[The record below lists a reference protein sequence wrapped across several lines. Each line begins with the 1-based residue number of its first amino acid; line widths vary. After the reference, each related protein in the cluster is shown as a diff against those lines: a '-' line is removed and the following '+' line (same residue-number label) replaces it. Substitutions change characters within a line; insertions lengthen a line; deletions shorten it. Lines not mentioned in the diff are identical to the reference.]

1 MCDFED
7 KFDFENSQ
15 YFAIAYA
22 KLFNCKVC
30 LWLDTVVNTTNSKK
44 TQYFRQ
50 AFVQICP
57 GLYADAFGGFTNIS
71 SHYQGYDHNEV
82 NVKVCDTIDEA
93 KQILRKLKVPYTD
106 PAIKQTV
113 LQFLS
118 NNVLCFEYDV
128 NKLFNRNHIQKLGE
142 AVITDAEPKEPDTM
156 YFRDYLQDKQIVTVY
171 KKSIQLQQFLKMLTG
186 RSAYVTAENWRKYIC
201 SVTID
206 VRPRSRKND

>member
-1 MCDFED
+1 MSRSFED
-7 KFDFENSQ
+7 KFDFETSQ

-22 KLFNCKVC
+22 KLFKCKVC
-30 LWLDTVVNTTNSKK
+30 LWLDTVKNTSNSKQ
-44 TQYFRQ
+44 TQCFRQ

-57 GLYADAFGGFTNIS
+57 GLYADAFGGFNDIS

-82 NVKVCDTIDEA
+82 NIKVCDTVDEA

-106 PAIKQTV
+106 SAIKQTV

-118 NNVLCFEYDV
+118 NNVLCFEYDY
-128 NKLFNRNHIQKLGE
+128 NRLTNTSNVYKRGE
-142 AVITDAEPKEPDTM
+142 AVITGVESKEPDTM

-171 KKSIQLQQFLKMLTG
+171 KKSIQLQQFLKMLTD

-201 SVTID
+201 
-206 VRPRSRKND
+206 